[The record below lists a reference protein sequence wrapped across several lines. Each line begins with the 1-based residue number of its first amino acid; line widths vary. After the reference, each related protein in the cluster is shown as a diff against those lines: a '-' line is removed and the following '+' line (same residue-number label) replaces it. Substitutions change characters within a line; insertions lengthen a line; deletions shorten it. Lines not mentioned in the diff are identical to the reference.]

1 MATMNAVENGV
12 QAKTMIERFVSE
24 GYDRDHIHVFANSN
38 KRAEGIADFLN
49 VDAGAAAETSGE
61 ETGFFASI
69 KNFFQTTPDDFN
81 SNLSKLGLSTLE
93 IETAKKELDAGKL
106 IIIAHHPQ

>member
-1 MATMNAVENGV
+1 MAMMHAVENGV
-12 QAKTMIERFVSE
+12 QAKTVIERFVSE

-49 VDAGAAAETSGE
+49 VDAGATAENSGE

-69 KNFFQTTPDDFN
+69 KNFFCD
-81 SNLSKLGLSTLE
+81 S
-93 IETAKKELDAGKL
+93 L
-106 IIIAHHPQ
+106 I